1 MRTIRRWTAGV
12 FSRIDELVAR
22 VENHEALVTEAL
34 RDLQRSTAR
43 AHVQLKR
50 VREDGERLRRQL
62 AECREQS
69 DAWQTRAKRAD
80 DDTRAIECLRRAKRF
95 AAQAAEIERRLGEHE
110 RIERQLGED
119 VRGLEDRL
127 ARLKEQRNLMRTRQS
142 RAEAMGVVQDSMISL
157 GSDIDEVFDR
167 WEARVT
173 EAEYAGGVDAGAV
186 DAFENEY
193 LSAEEE
199 AALRIELDELRR
211 ESDV

>member
-1 MRTIRRWTAGV
+1 MKYIKRWTAGV

-34 RDLQRSTAR
+34 RELQQSTAR

-62 AECREQS
+62 AESREQA
-69 DAWQTRAKRAD
+69 DAWQARAKRAD
-80 DDTRAIECLRRAKRF
+80 DDTRAIECLRRAKRMS
-95 AAQAAEIERRLGEHE
+95 AHAAELGRRLTEHE

-119 VRGLEDRL
+119 VRGLEGRL
-127 ARLKEQRNLMRTRQS
+127 AKLKEQRNLMRTRQS
-142 RAEAMGVVQDSMISL
+142 RAEAMGVVQDSMVSL

-167 WEARVT
+167 WEARIT
-173 EAEYAGGVDAGAV
+173 EAEYAGGVEGTTA

-199 AALRIELDELRR
+199 AQLRIELDELRR
-211 ESDV
+211 EKDV